1 MTTQRLDPRRLD
13 LQYIALQVGYWALCA
28 SICAYQASILQARGF
43 SPSQMGTLVATRCLA
58 GILFQPLLGGWAD
71 RHPQVPLKLVV
82 DLSLALSLVV
92 SLVYTFLPTLPFAP
106 TVLVF
111 VVLGGFEISAYPLI
125 DSMAVQFIRVG
136 VPIRYSL
143 GRGIGSFSYAVSA
156 VLLGFQSARWGV
168 EATLLSHLVLLVLE
182 MALVWSF
189 PTFQAPQEKQTQS
202 AVPLHPHSTLEIL
215 RSNPV
220 FAWMLLAI
228 LLSLT
233 AATPLT
239 NFLINILQAKGG
251 GDQHLGLACFLMAGS
266 ELPGA
271 ILFDKLRRRG
281 VPSGRLLLLSMVFVL
296 IKSIALLLAPSVAV
310 ILLVQPLQMLGYGIF
325 VPASVYFVSESV
337 PPADQVKGQA
347 LMMSFSNGLGG
358 VLGSLAAGRT
368 LGLGQSLGMGANLM
382 VLCSLTCAGASILLA
397 LFALSRKRG

>member
-1 MTTQRLDPRRLD
+1 MSAQNWDPRRLN
-13 LQYIALQVGYWALCA
+13 LQYIALQIGYWAMCGA
-28 SICAYQASILQARGF
+28 ICAYQASLLQARGF
-43 SPSQMGTLVATRCLA
+43 SPQEIGALVAVRCLA
-58 GILFQPLLGGWAD
+58 GIVFQPLLGGWAD

-92 SLVYTFLPTLPFAP
+92 SLIFTLLPGMPFLP

-111 VVLGGFEISAYPLI
+111 VVLGGFEISAYPLM

-136 VPIRYSL
+136 VPIQYSL
-143 GRGIGSFSYAVSA
+143 GRGIGSVAYAVSC
-156 VLLGFQSARWGV
+156 VIMGFQSGRWGV
-168 EATLLSHLVLLVLE
+168 ESTLLSHLVLLVVE

-189 PTFQAPQEKQTQS
+189 PTFRPSDQREEPGEA
-202 AVPLHPHSTLEIL
+202 ARPHSTSEIL
-215 RSNPV
+215 KANPC

-251 GDQHLGLACFLMAGS
+251 GDQQLGVACFLMAAS

-271 ILFDKLRRRG
+271 LLFDKLRRRG
-281 VPSGRLLLLSMVFVL
+281 TGSGKLLLVSMVFVFL
-296 IKSIALLLAPSVAV
+296 KSIALLLAPSVAV

-358 VLGSLAAGRT
+358 VLGSLIAGRA
-368 LGLGQSLGMGANLM
+368 LALGQSTGLGAGAM
-382 VLCSLTCAGASILLA
+382 ILCSLFCAGASILLA
-397 LFALSRKRG
+397 LFALSRKRA